1 MYIIDEGNAYFVKG
15 DKAYLVTFEANQS
28 EISEKDFI
36 EVKEQPQY
44 TYDDVY
50 KKLNIAYFLKQEE
63 NKEKIKELNSKEF
76 EAYEKKIA
84 ALEAENKELKAQIK
98 AAKEPS
104 KK

>member
-1 MYIIDEGNAYFVKG
+1 MYIIEEGNAYFIKG
-15 DKAYLVTFEANQS
+15 DKAYLVTFGANQS
-28 EISEKDFI
+28 GISEKDFI

-50 KKLNIAYFLKQEE
+50 RKLNIAYFLKQEE
-63 NKEKIKELNSKEF
+63 NKGKIKELNSKEF

-84 ALEAENKELKAQIK
+84 ALEAENKDLKAQIK